1 MELKIFSETEQ
12 KFPKQVLQRA
22 FSACM
27 QELQTISEYQSLV
40 ENKKLSINCVLTD
53 NEKIRPLNF
62 QWRGKDKATD
72 VLSFPYEEV
81 DAGIFGEIFLS
92 LEQAQIQADFLGHS
106 LEKEVEVLLTHG
118 ILHLF
123 GYDHEQENDFLEMN
137 LLEKSIEKRLGEEK
151 STE

>member
-1 MELKIFSETEQ
+1 MNLKIFSETEQ
-12 KFPKQVLQRA
+12 KFSKQVLQKT
-22 FSACM
+22 FLACM
-27 QELQTISEYQSLV
+27 QELANLEEHKSFV

-53 NEKIRPLNF
+53 NEKIRPLNL

-137 LLEKSIEKRLGEEK
+137 LLEKSIEKRLEEEK
-151 STE
+151 TVE